1 MCPGRVISKLLCSG
15 EKEVDLAVQSAKAAF
30 NVWSQ
35 MSGMERS
42 RVLLEAARIIRVC
55 CGSSPPLLE
64 RGWFCLSAF
73 LWVNVVAG
81 GSWQDF
87 QSSRRNAGVK
97 THLWSEETVGCFGQ
111 GFVLITLFEASVYL
125 LCLILLED
133 VELKPPS
140 RDLAGLVILFTSPK
154 IMLRCTQFQSWNCI
168 SVTLLNFQLVGH
180 CCHMTGLCLAVAIK
194 KSGNT
199 GFYLRH
205 QRRA

>member
-1 MCPGRVISKLLCSG
+1 MAGLKSLGFDARQTVFFCAPFSEILIYFPFKMCPGRVISKLLCSG

-55 CGSSPPLLE
+55 CGSSRPLLE

-97 THLWSEETVGCFGQ
+97 THL
-111 GFVLITLFEASVYL
+111 
-125 LCLILLED
+125 
-133 VELKPPS
+133 
-140 RDLAGLVILFTSPK
+140 
-154 IMLRCTQFQSWNCI
+154 
-168 SVTLLNFQLVGH
+168 
-180 CCHMTGLCLAVAIK
+180 
-194 KSGNT
+194 
-199 GFYLRH
+199 
-205 QRRA
+205 